1 MDTLAYAKLRTQLEE
16 LAHFSSTLALL
27 QWDQEIYMPAKGG
40 EPRAKLISYL
50 SVVAHEK
57 LLALNSGKLLTKL
70 VQEAKKTPNTPEAI
84 VIRDVWRSYTRE
96 RKLPTAFV
104 QELAELESKAAAER
118 AVSAVLEA
126 LTAGL
131 KADGTVALV
140 GFGTFDVKERKA
152 RTGVNPATGEKI
164 KIAASKTVGFKAGKA
179 LKDEF
184 NKAKAAKAAKKK

>member
-1 MDTLAYAKLRTQLEE
+1 MNKTDLVAK
-16 LAHFSSTLALL
+16 
-27 QWDQEIYMPAKGG
+27 
-40 EPRAKLISYL
+40 
-50 SVVAHEK
+50 
-57 LLALNSGKLLTKL
+57 
-70 VQEAKKTPNTPEAI
+70 
-84 VIRDVWRSYTRE
+84 
-96 RKLPTAFV
+96 V

-131 KADGTVALV
+131 KSDSTVALV

-152 RTGVNPATGEKI
+152 RTGVNPATGEKS

-184 NKAKAAKAAKKK
+184 NKAKPAKGGKKK

>member
-1 MDTLAYAKLRTQLEE
+1 MNKTDLVAK
-16 LAHFSSTLALL
+16 
-27 QWDQEIYMPAKGG
+27 
-40 EPRAKLISYL
+40 
-50 SVVAHEK
+50 
-57 LLALNSGKLLTKL
+57 
-70 VQEAKKTPNTPEAI
+70 
-84 VIRDVWRSYTRE
+84 
-96 RKLPTAFV
+96 V

-131 KADGTVALV
+131 KADSTVALV

-184 NKAKAAKAAKKK
+184 NKAKPAKGAAKKK

>member
-1 MDTLAYAKLRTQLEE
+1 MNKTDLVAK
-16 LAHFSSTLALL
+16 
-27 QWDQEIYMPAKGG
+27 
-40 EPRAKLISYL
+40 
-50 SVVAHEK
+50 
-57 LLALNSGKLLTKL
+57 
-70 VQEAKKTPNTPEAI
+70 
-84 VIRDVWRSYTRE
+84 
-96 RKLPTAFV
+96 V

-131 KADGTVALV
+131 KADGNVALV

-184 NKAKAAKAAKKK
+184 NKAKAAKGGKKK

>member
-1 MDTLAYAKLRTQLEE
+1 MNKTDLVAK
-16 LAHFSSTLALL
+16 
-27 QWDQEIYMPAKGG
+27 
-40 EPRAKLISYL
+40 
-50 SVVAHEK
+50 
-57 LLALNSGKLLTKL
+57 
-70 VQEAKKTPNTPEAI
+70 
-84 VIRDVWRSYTRE
+84 
-96 RKLPTAFV
+96 V

-131 KADGTVALV
+131 KSDSTVALV

-184 NKAKAAKAAKKK
+184 NKAKPAKGAKKK

>member
-1 MDTLAYAKLRTQLEE
+1 MFLGNAPPRVGAILQKPFPQGMHMNKTDLVAK
-16 LAHFSSTLALL
+16 
-27 QWDQEIYMPAKGG
+27 
-40 EPRAKLISYL
+40 
-50 SVVAHEK
+50 
-57 LLALNSGKLLTKL
+57 
-70 VQEAKKTPNTPEAI
+70 
-84 VIRDVWRSYTRE
+84 
-96 RKLPTAFV
+96 V

-131 KADGTVALV
+131 KADGNVALV

-184 NKAKAAKAAKKK
+184 NKAKAAKGGKKK

>member
-1 MDTLAYAKLRTQLEE
+1 MNKTDLVAK
-16 LAHFSSTLALL
+16 
-27 QWDQEIYMPAKGG
+27 
-40 EPRAKLISYL
+40 
-50 SVVAHEK
+50 
-57 LLALNSGKLLTKL
+57 
-70 VQEAKKTPNTPEAI
+70 
-84 VIRDVWRSYTRE
+84 
-96 RKLPTAFV
+96 V

-131 KADGTVALV
+131 KSDSTVALV

-184 NKAKAAKAAKKK
+184 NKAKPAKGGKKK

>member
-1 MDTLAYAKLRTQLEE
+1 MNKTDLVAK
-16 LAHFSSTLALL
+16 
-27 QWDQEIYMPAKGG
+27 
-40 EPRAKLISYL
+40 
-50 SVVAHEK
+50 
-57 LLALNSGKLLTKL
+57 
-70 VQEAKKTPNTPEAI
+70 
-84 VIRDVWRSYTRE
+84 
-96 RKLPTAFV
+96 V

-131 KADGTVALV
+131 KSDSTVALV

-184 NKAKAAKAAKKK
+184 NKAKPAKAAKKK